1 MQIID
6 RIDNWQ
12 AIRDYCNQIKHH
24 AQSEQAKCAR
34 GRQNFWLQA
43 EPDYSMGLYRKAI
56 ADDKLWTICKD
67 LQPKAT
73 VAQIYFADK
82 LKGIDW
88 HKDARYFFNSGTPA
102 RILNM
107 GNAILEC
114 KNHNG
119 RITTLNLTGGEPIQF
134 DSQAMHKGTPLDS
147 DRIGMGIWHTC
158 IDLNDPRNWTDD

>member
-12 AIRDYCNQIKHH
+12 DIRDYCNSIKAH

-56 ADDKLWTICKD
+56 ADDKLWTICKQ

-88 HKDARYFFNSGTPA
+88 HKDAHYFFNSGTPA

-114 KNHNG
+114 KGDHG
-119 RITTLNLTGGEPIQF
+119 KTITLKLTGGELIEF
-134 DSQAMHKGTPLDS
+134 DSQTPHKGTPLDIA
-147 DRIGMGIWHTC
+147 RIGIGLWHTR
-158 IDLNDPRNWTDD
+158 IDLNNHHNWSND

>member
-12 AIRDYCNQIKHH
+12 DIRNYCNSIKAH
-24 AQSEQAKCAR
+24 AQSEQAKCAK

-73 VAQIYFADK
+73 IAQIYFADK

-88 HKDARYFFNSGTPA
+88 HPDSPYFFNSGTDA
-102 RILNM
+102 RILNL

-114 KNHNG
+114 KDG
-119 RITTLNLTGGEPIQF
+119 RKHIKLTLTGGELIQF
-134 DSQAMHKGTPLDS
+134 DSQLLHKGTPLDC
-147 DRIGMGIWHTC
+147 DRIGVGIWHTC